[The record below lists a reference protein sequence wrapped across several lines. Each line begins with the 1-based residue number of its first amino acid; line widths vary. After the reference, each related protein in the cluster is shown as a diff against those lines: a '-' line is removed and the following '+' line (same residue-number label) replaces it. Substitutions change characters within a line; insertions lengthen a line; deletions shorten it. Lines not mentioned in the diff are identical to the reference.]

1 MEQLDKLAKELQEM
15 KGCVAE
21 EFLLNKEKKRA
32 KTALGPWT
40 DKELRLKSEESPSM
54 PRFSNVVTV
63 PAVRHTSPEFSPRA
77 IRSFI
82 KPMLNSLNKDT

>member
-21 EFLLNKEKKRA
+21 GFLLDKVKKRA

-40 DKELRLKSEESPSM
+40 D
-54 PRFSNVVTV
+54 
-63 PAVRHTSPEFSPRA
+63 
-77 IRSFI
+77 
-82 KPMLNSLNKDT
+82 